1 MVPERWEEHLLDDSA
16 KRRSGHTPNKK
27 IPDYWNGGIKWVSL
41 ADSSALD
48 DGYIRNTDKEISAE
62 GLQNSSAVMLPAET
76 VILSRDAG
84 VGKSAVLGEDM
95 AVSQHFIAWTCDE
108 QSKLN
113 NWFLYNWLQMKKP
126 LFERMA
132 VGSTIKTIGLPFFK
146 KLRINVPPLPEQRK
160 IADILSTWDQ
170 AIEKTEALLSN
181 ARTQKRA
188 LMQQLLTG
196 KRRFPVFEGQPWKE
210 VRFEQV
216 FDRVTRKNTVG
227 NDNVLTISAQHG
239 LVSQEQYFNK
249 RVAAKDL
256 SGYTLLHQGDFAY
269 NKSYSNGYPLG
280 AIKMR
285 EVDDPGVV
293 SSLYLCFSLIDE
305 TTHSREFF
313 RHFFEAGCFN
323 HEIYKIA
330 QEGARNHGLLNV
342 SVTDFFRSWLRI
354 PELDEQ
360 RLIARTIGT
369 AETEEEVHHRQLMRL
384 RTEKKALMQQ
394 LLTGKRRVKVED
406 DYGI

>member
-1 MVPERWEEHLLDDSA
+1 MVPEGWEERPLDDSA
-16 KRRSGHTPNKK
+16 KRRSGHTPNRK

-196 KRRFPVFEGQPWKE
+196 KRRFPAFEGQPWKE
-210 VRFEQV
+210 VRLGDVLELSYGKSPKEV
-216 FDRVTRKNTVG
+216 FKDNGKYPVIGTGGETGRTDTAMADGPVIVIGRKGTIDAPQWVDG
-227 NDNVLTISAQHG
+227 KFWCIDTTYFCTTNDEH
-239 LVSQEQYFNK
+239 
-249 RVAAKDL
+249 DL
-256 SGYTLLHQGDFAY
+256 RWLFAWLRSINLRIYNEASGVPSLSRETLR
-269 NKSYSNGYPLG
+269 
-280 AIKMR
+280 AIKLMVPSKL
-285 EVDDPGVV
+285 EQSQIADVFVG
-293 SSLYLCFSLIDE
+293 IDI
-305 TTHSREFF
+305 
-313 RHFFEAGCFN
+313 
-323 HEIYKIA
+323 EIKTIA
-330 QEGARNHGLLNV
+330 DQITKL
-342 SVTDFFRSWLRI
+342 RS
-354 PELDEQ
+354 
-360 RLIARTIGT
+360 
-369 AETEEEVHHRQLMRL
+369 
-384 RTEKKALMQQ
+384 EKKALMQQ
-394 LLTGKRRVKVED
+394 LLTGKRRVVV
-406 DYGI
+406 

>member
-1 MVPERWEEHLLDDSA
+1 MVPEGWEEHLLDDSA

-48 DGYIRNTDKEISAE
+48 DGYIRNTDKEISTE
-62 GLQNSSAVMLPAET
+62 GLRNSSAVMLPAET

-84 VGKSAVLGEDM
+84 VGKSAILGEDM

-146 KLRINVPPLPEQRK
+146 KLSIYVPPLAEQQK

-170 AIEKTEALLSN
+170 AIEKTEGLLSN

-188 LMQQLLTG
+188 LMKQLLTG
-196 KRRFPVFEGQPWKE
+196 KRRFPAFEGQPWKE
-210 VRFEQV
+210 VRLGDVLDIEYGKSPKDIRVNDGTVPIIGTGGVTGHCHEGFAEGPAIVLGRKGTIDSPRWVEGSFWPIDTTYFCKTNEQNSLRWL
-216 FDRVTRKNTVG
+216 FYR
-227 NDNVLTISAQHG
+227 
-239 LVSQEQYFNK
+239 
-249 RVAAKDL
+249 L
-256 SGYTLLHQGDFAY
+256 SFMNLRAY
-269 NKSYSNGYPLG
+269 NEAS
-280 AIKMR
+280 
-285 EVDDPGVV
+285 GVP
-293 SSLYLCFSLIDE
+293 SL
-305 TTHSREFF
+305 SRETL
-313 RHFFEAGCFN
+313 RS
-323 HEIYKIA
+323 IRI
-330 QEGARNHGLLNV
+330 
-342 SVTDFFRSWLRI
+342 SVPS
-354 PELDEQ
+354 LDEQ
-360 RLIARTIGT
+360 RLISRAIGN
-369 AETEEEVHHRQLMRL
+369 EEVFEDICRREVAHL

-394 LLTGKRRVKVED
+394 LLTGKRRVVV
-406 DYGI
+406 